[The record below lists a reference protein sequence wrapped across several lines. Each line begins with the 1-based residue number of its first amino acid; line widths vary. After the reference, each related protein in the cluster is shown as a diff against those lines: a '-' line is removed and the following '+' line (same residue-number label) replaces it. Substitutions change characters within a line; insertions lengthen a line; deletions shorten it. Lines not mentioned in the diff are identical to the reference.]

1 MSSALQRLRKLREK
15 QPDIPDYW
23 QEDYEERAA
32 ILEYDGGLDRESA
45 QRQARIEIQK
55 MLQERTNGGN
65 SQNER
70 QS

>member
-1 MSSALQRLRKLREK
+1 MSSALQRLRKLRAK

-65 SQNER
+65 SQ
-70 QS
+70 